1 MTELEMIEEL
11 KNFDTPSI
19 TNVVATYPDHP
30 LCLGLYNPWSENWY
44 TDQSLRCMYPELGRT
59 VGYAVTCTWGVPDPN
74 YSGVTF
80 MDVLD
85 AMDASLKPTIFVF
98 QQKFPPELEGK
109 VGLAGGNMTTA
120 MQAIGCVGAI
130 SNGPSRDIDEI
141 RPMKFQYLL
150 SGVTAGHGAMAV
162 HAVNVPV
169 SVAGMDVAPGEII
182 HMDENGAVKFVW
194 LLGSDEIEIARLN
207 NAFTVYQGHHG
218 DAGAAAVALVER
230 LDERVL
236 ACDANRDHRAQ
247 LTAAEKADWEA
258 ELEEWTHETD
268 DFSVDMIKQAI
279 DEEDNWLHPRQVL
292 RELEKAMPARV
303 MVSTDIGN
311 INSVANSYL
320 RFEEPRSFFAA
331 MSWGNCGYAL
341 PTIIGAKAA
350 APDRPAVSYAGDGAW
365 AMSMVEVM
373 TAVRHHIP
381 VTAIVFH
388 NRQWGAEKKNQ
399 VDFYGRRFVA
409 GELEGGE
416 DYSEIARA
424 MGAEGVRVDQLEDV
438 GPALR
443 AAIDAQ
449 MNDGKTTVLE
459 IMCTKELGDPF
470 RKDALSRPVR
480 NLEKFTDYV

>member
-169 SVAGMDVAPGEII
+169 SVTGMDVAPGEII
-182 HMDENGAVKFVW
+182 HMDENGAVKFPADKLEAV
-194 LLGSDEIEIARLN
+194 LENARALQIEE
-207 NAFTVYQGHHG
+207 T
-218 DAGAAAVALVER
+218 ER
-230 LDERVL
+230 LDRL
-236 ACDANRDHRAQ
+236 RNAKS
-247 LTAAEKADWEA
+247 AAELRAIFGGH
-258 ELEEWTHETD
+258 TYGD
-268 DFSVDMIKQAI
+268 D
-279 DEEDNWLHPRQVL
+279 
-292 RELEKAMPARV
+292 
-303 MVSTDIGN
+303 
-311 INSVANSYL
+311 
-320 RFEEPRSFFAA
+320 
-331 MSWGNCGYAL
+331 
-341 PTIIGAKAA
+341 
-350 APDRPAVSYAGDGAW
+350 
-365 AMSMVEVM
+365 
-373 TAVRHHIP
+373 
-381 VTAIVFH
+381 
-388 NRQWGAEKKNQ
+388 EKK
-399 VDFYGRRFVA
+399 
-409 GELEGGE
+409 
-416 DYSEIARA
+416 
-424 MGAEGVRVDQLEDV
+424 
-438 GPALR
+438 
-443 AAIDAQ
+443 
-449 MNDGKTTVLE
+449 
-459 IMCTKELGDPF
+459 
-470 RKDALSRPVR
+470 
-480 NLEKFTDYV
+480 